1 MRVRGNRARGAV
13 TNTVSGANTVKSGS
27 SGTARRAA
35 TEEEHMSVPAQGFV
49 RCRQADGVATVE
61 LVNAKSMNILGSAAI
76 EELTAEFR
84 RLAREDDC
92 RVVVLRGSGDKA
104 FIGGA
109 DINEMAGLDQAAA
122 EAFISRLAA
131 LCEAVRA
138 CPAPVI
144 ARLSGWCLG
153 AGLEVAV
160 SCDLRVA
167 GAAATFGMPEVAV
180 GIPSVIHAALI
191 PAMIG
196 ASRAAWLLLTGE
208 TTDAGT
214 AASWGLVHAVV
225 PDDELDAR
233 IARLAARMAGLG
245 PAAVRQQKRLLN
257 EWIGTTPQRAIAD
270 SIPQFGLAFLTGEPR
285 RYMTRFIERQ
295 AARGR

>member
-1 MRVRGNRARGAV
+1 M
-13 TNTVSGANTVKSGS
+13 TVP
-27 SGTARRAA
+27 ARR
-35 TEEEHMSVPAQGFV
+35 FV
-49 RCRQADGVATVE
+49 RRHQADGVVTVE
-61 LVNAKSMNILGSAAI
+61 LVNAKSMNILGREATD
-76 EELTAEFR
+76 ELTAEFH

-92 RVVVLRGSGDKA
+92 RVIVLRGAGDKA

-109 DINEMAGLDQAAA
+109 DINEMARLDQVTA

-131 LCEAVRA
+131 LCEAVRD

-167 GAAATFGMPEVAV
+167 GSGATFGMPEVAV

-196 ASRAAWLLLTGE
+196 ASRAAWLMLTGE
-208 TTDAGT
+208 TIDAAT
-214 AASWGLVHAVV
+214 AASWGLVHDVV
-225 PDDELDAR
+225 PDGELDAR
-233 IARLAARMAGLG
+233 IARLTARMAALG
-245 PAAVRQQKRLLN
+245 PEAVRRQKRLLN
-257 EWIGTTPQRAIAD
+257 EWTDITPARAIQD
-270 SIPQFGLAFLTGEPR
+270 SIEQFGLAFLTGEPQH
-285 RYMTRFIERQ
+285 YMTRFTERQ
-295 AARGR
+295 AARREQQG

>member
-1 MRVRGNRARGAV
+1 M
-13 TNTVSGANTVKSGS
+13 T
-27 SGTARRAA
+27 
-35 TEEEHMSVPAQGFV
+35 VPAQGFV

-61 LVNAKSMNILGSAAI
+61 LVNAKPVNILGSEAI

-84 RLAREDDC
+84 RLAREDPC
-92 RVVVLRGSGDKA
+92 RVVVLRGAGDRA

-144 ARLSGWCLG
+144 ARLSGYCLG

-167 GAAATFGMPEVAV
+167 GAGATFGMPEVAA

-208 TTDAGT
+208 TIDAGT
-214 AASWGLVHAVV
+214 AANWGLVHDVV
-225 PDDELDAR
+225 PDGELDAR
-233 IARLAARMAGLG
+233 ITRLAARMAAFG
-245 PAAVRQQKRLLN
+245 PQAVRQQKRLLN
-257 EWIGTTPQRAIAD
+257 EWTDMNPSKGDRGQRRAVRAGLPHRGAAALHDAVHRTAGRPQKIAVPED
-270 SIPQFGLAFLTGEPR
+270 RIVPVAVCRPKP
-285 RYMTRFIERQ
+285 
-295 AARGR
+295 

>member
-1 MRVRGNRARGAV
+1 VPGSDAKDGELAVGQYVANMSSPEITQRAR
-13 TNTVSGANTVKSGS
+13 
-27 SGTARRAA
+27 R
-35 TEEEHMSVPAQGFV
+35 FV
-49 RCRQADGVATVE
+49 RRRQADGVVTVE
-61 LVNAKSMNILGSAAI
+61 LVNAKSMNILGSEAT
-76 EELTAEFR
+76 EELTAEFQ

-92 RVVVLRGSGDKA
+92 MVIVLRGAGDTA

-167 GAAATFGMPEVAV
+167 GAGATFGMPEVTV

-208 TTDAGT
+208 TIDAGT
-214 AASWGLVHAVV
+214 AASWGLVHDVV

-233 IARLAARMAGLG
+233 ITQLTARMAALG
-245 PAAVRQQKRLLN
+245 PDAVRRQKRLLN
-257 EWIGTTPQRAIAD
+257 EWIDLTPARAIED
-270 SIPQFGLAFLTGEPR
+270 SIAQFGLAFLTGEPQH
-285 RYMTRFIERQ
+285 YLARFTERQ
-295 AARGR
+295 AARRKE